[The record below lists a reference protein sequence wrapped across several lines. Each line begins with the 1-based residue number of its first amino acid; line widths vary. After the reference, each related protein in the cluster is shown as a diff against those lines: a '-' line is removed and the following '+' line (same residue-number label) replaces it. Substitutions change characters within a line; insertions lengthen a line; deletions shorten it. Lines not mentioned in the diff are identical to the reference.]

1 MAGGEA
7 IRQLGDSGM
16 SIQQRRISCTLFIV
30 LLHVSTAAVLGFVF
44 PKSVAV
50 VSASSLASS
59 SNDDHNYDDVEI
71 RSLNRRSALEKCG
84 GIALSSLLLSSSTP
98 SVVSPAN
105 AYVDYDDT
113 KKPKKRIL
121 ITGSNSG
128 IGFDAARRMA
138 LRGHEVVLACV
149 SLVLACR

>member
-1 MAGGEA
+1 
-7 IRQLGDSGM
+7 M
-16 SIQQRRISCTLFIV
+16 SIPRRRISCTLFIV
-30 LLHVSTAAVLGFVF
+30 LLHVNTAAVLGFVF

-59 SNDDHNYDDVEI
+59 SLNDNEYNNDDDDDDVEI
-71 RSLNRRSALEKCG
+71 QSFDRRSALEKCG
-84 GIALSSLLLSSSTP
+84 GIALSSLLLLSSST
-98 SVVSPAN
+98 SSSAVFYPAN
-105 AYVDYDDT
+105 AYVDYDDDT

-128 IGFDAARRMA
+128 IGFDAARRMV

-149 SLVLACR
+149 S